1 MPIRPVLMLRSWLLL
16 CLVMFSQQVYA
27 QEDRAFFWRLSKGD
41 TQAYLMGS
49 VHFADQSFYPLREVI
64 EQAYDASTHLVVEVD
79 VSNMDHAEFQRLM
92 ISRGIYKDGT
102 DLRQVLSEETWL
114 QLRQR
119 LKTLDIDYENVKH
132 YKPGMLVLM
141 LTSAHVIRMGFA
153 PDLGIDMYFLKRAN
167 ADANKQ
173 VIELETTEQQM
184 NLFLNIPDAELLLK
198 ESLYS
203 LDESELLMA
212 EMVRYWKTGDDENM
226 NRLLFEDALEEYPN
240 FTAIYDELF
249 YRRNETMT
257 SKIVDLIANNGVY
270 FIVVGSGHLIG
281 DRGIVSDLKKLGYKV
296 ERL

>member
-1 MPIRPVLMLRSWLLL
+1 MPTRPVFTIRAWFLLY
-16 CLVMFSQQVYA
+16 LVVFSQLVYA
-27 QEDRAFFWRLSKGD
+27 QDDRAFFWRVSKGD
-41 TQAYLMGS
+41 AQAYLMGS
-49 VHFADQSFYPLREVI
+49 VHFADQSFYPLRDVI

-79 VSNMDHAEFQRLM
+79 ISSIDHAEFQRLM

-102 DLRQVLSEETWL
+102 DLRQVLSEQTWL

-119 LKTLDIDYENVKH
+119 LKTLDIDYDNVKH
-132 YKPGMLVLM
+132 YKPGVLVLM
-141 LTSAHVIRMGFA
+141 LTSAHVIRMGFD

-167 ADANKQ
+167 ADAGKQ
-173 VIELETTEQQM
+173 VIELETTEQQL
-184 NLFLNIPDAELLLK
+184 NLFLDMPDAELLLK

-203 LDESELLMA
+203 IDESELLMA

-226 NRLLFEDALEEYPN
+226 NRLLFEDALVQYPN

-249 YRRNETMT
+249 YKRNESMT
-257 SKIVDLIANNGVY
+257 KKIVELISNNGVY

-281 DRGIVSDLKKLGYKV
+281 DRGIVSDLKSLGYKV